1 MPDNNKNTSPEE
13 PKTKIDAG
21 AFANK
26 IANTAGRYARKGVDF
41 IGKAVNPDNL
51 KKVGSKAK
59 SVVDS
64 VSEGWAAAGA
74 EDHTSAEEADVR
86 ERLEDMGGKI
96 SEKVTDFVNKAKDK
110 IDDVKD
116 QVIEDE
122 TKAEDKTKP
131 AKTEDETVEE
141 AEVVITPAD
150 IKNDVAPIDTDVQ
163 NSDGTAK

>member
-96 SEKVTDFVNKAKDK
+96 SEKMTDLVNKAKDK

-122 TKAEDKTKP
+122 TKPAE
-131 AKTEDETVEE
+131 TEDETVKEE
-141 AEVVITPAD
+141 EVVITPAD
-150 IKNDVAPIDTDVQ
+150 IKDDVAPIDTDVQ

>member
-1 MPDNNKNTSPEE
+1 MPDNNKNTNPEE

-74 EDHTSAEEADVR
+74 EDHTNAEEADVR

-163 NSDGTAK
+163 NSDGTTK